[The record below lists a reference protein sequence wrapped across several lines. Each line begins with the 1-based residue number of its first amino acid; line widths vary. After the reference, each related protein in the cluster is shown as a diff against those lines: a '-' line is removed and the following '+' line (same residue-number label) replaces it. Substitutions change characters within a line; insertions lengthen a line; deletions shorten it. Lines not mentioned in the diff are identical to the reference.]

1 MATRDANAGFRYFAE
16 SQLWRGIIFPGVVAV
31 GALAIA
37 ILAAI
42 LNAGSGE
49 VGGLN
54 IFVETLSG
62 TSSTFVGS
70 TFSILPL
77 GFAFVAGMVS
87 TFNPCGFAMLPAYLG
102 LYLRVNEQEGAKAT
116 PARRLGRA
124 LLVGGTVTAGFVV
137 LFGVAGILFGSGGR
151 FLVNIFPWLGLAIGI
166 LLILTGAWLSSGAKL
181 YSGFAVQAAGRIGT
195 PGEVGFRGYFLFGIS
210 YGIASLSC
218 TLPIFLAVVGS
229 VLAVGGIFA
238 ALGQFVLYAL
248 GMGFSI
254 LVLTLAIALF
264 KGVVV
269 GAIRKALPYAQPVSA
284 GFMVIAGAYIVY
296 YWLSIG
302 GLLAKIA

>member
-1 MATRDANAGFRYFAE
+1 MATQGENAGVGLLE
-16 SQLWRGIIFPGVVAV
+16 DSQLWRGIIFPIVLAV
-31 GALAIA
+31 GALALA
-37 ILAAI
+37 VLAA
-42 LNAGSGE
+42 AFTSQSGE

-70 TFSILPL
+70 TFSLLPL

-102 LYLRVNEQEGAKAT
+102 LYLRVNEQDGVKAT

-124 LLVGGTVTAGFVV
+124 LFVGGTVTAGFVV
-137 LFGVAGILFGSGGR
+137 LFGVTGILFGSGGR

-166 LLILTGAWLSSGAKL
+166 LLILTGAWLSSGAKI
-181 YSGFAVQAAGRIGT
+181 YSGLAVQAAGRIGT
-195 PGEVGFRGYFLFGIS
+195 PGEVGARSYFLFGIS

-218 TLPIFLAVVGS
+218 TLPIFLSVVGS
-229 VLAVGGIFA
+229 TLAVGGILA

-248 GMGFSI
+248 GMGMSI
-254 LVLTLAIALF
+254 LVLTLALALF

-284 GFMVIAGAYIVY
+284 GFMVIAGTYIVY
-296 YWLSIG
+296 YWLTIG
-302 GLLAKIA
+302 GLLDKIT